1 MNGQKEIWR
10 PGSFTK
16 NFSWGDGAGLSELH
30 AVIRAGFADTMADV
44 PREEFRDRIRPSGRP
59 DYIPMNFFLFN
70 KVVDGMDMIVAD
82 ELVFQALSWDH
93 SPAFDRVALFAFVFS
108 YAGRWKGAKA
118 YQRRPA
124 MWANA
129 YIRDRVA
136 KELSW
141 DERRITSNDIQHF
154 VDNDPRYEAE
164 TSRKLA
170 TNLNYLLHIGHVG
183 EFSEKRV
190 TRWWVDCLFLALDR
204 LIEDARVNRAE
215 VRSEGYQSFLEK
227 SDFRNLTGGRTIEKD
242 LAINRLVWLYR
253 AVGGRDRFSDDA
265 VAARMQEL
273 MPEHPMP
280 RPNDPRPRGAV
291 HITNPRLLKSI
302 PPSCTELARLAG
314 FDVITPDELEDFDAA
329 AFVRDRTEWAL
340 ADLNEKGI
348 RPIISI
354 EELLEDTREK

>member
-1 MNGQKEIWR
+1 MEGQKEIWR

-30 AVIRAGFADTMADV
+30 SVIRAGFDDTMADV
-44 PREEFRDRIRPSGRP
+44 PREEFRDRVRPSGRP

-70 KVVDGMDMIVAD
+70 KVVDGQDMIVAD

-93 SPAFDRVALFAFVFS
+93 SSAFDRVALFAFVFS

-124 MWANA
+124 MWANS
-129 YIRDRVA
+129 YVRDRVA
-136 KELSW
+136 KELNW
-141 DERRITSNDIQHF
+141 NERRITANDIQQF

-190 TRWWVDCLFLALDR
+190 SRWWVDCLYLALDR
-204 LIEDARVNRAE
+204 LIEDARVNRAQ
-215 VRSEGYQSFLEK
+215 VRPEGYQSLLEK
-227 SDFRNLTGGRTIEKD
+227 SDFLKLTGGRTIEKD
-242 LAINRLVWLYR
+242 LAIKRLVWLYR
-253 AVGGRDRFSDDA
+253 ALGGRDRFSDDA
-265 VAARMQEL
+265 VTARMQEL
-273 MPEHPMP
+273 MPDHAIP

-329 AFVRDRTEWAL
+329 AFVRNKTDWAL

-348 RPIISI
+348 RPMISI
-354 EELLEDTREK
+354 EELLDDTREK

>member
-16 NFSWGDGAGLSELH
+16 NFSWGDGVGISELH

-44 PREEFRDRIRPSGRP
+44 SRDEFRDRIRPSGKP

-70 KVVDGMDMIVAD
+70 KVVGGKDIIVAD

-93 SPAFDRVALFAFVFS
+93 GPAFDRLALFAFVFS
-108 YAGRWKGAKA
+108 YAGRWKGAQT

-129 YIRDRVA
+129 YVRDRVA
-136 KELSW
+136 KDLGW
-141 DERRITSNDIQHF
+141 DERRITADDIQRF
-154 VDNDPRYEAE
+154 VDGDPRYQAE

-170 TNLNYLLHIGHVG
+170 TNLNYLLHIGHVSD
-183 EFSEKRV
+183 FSEKRV
-190 TRWWVDCLFLALDR
+190 SRWWVDCLFLALDR
-204 LIEDARVNRAE
+204 LIEDSRINRTE
-215 VRSEGYQSFLEK
+215 VSPVGYQSFLEK
-227 SDFRNLTGGRTIEKD
+227 SDFLSLTGGRTIEKD
-242 LAINRLVWLYR
+242 LAIDRLVWLYR
-253 AVGGRDRFSDDA
+253 ALGGRGRFSDDA
-265 VAARMQEL
+265 VTARMQEL
-273 MPEHPMP
+273 MPDHQLPKH
-280 RPNDPRPRGAV
+280 NSDRPRGAV

-314 FDVITPDELEDFDAA
+314 FEVLTPDQLEEFDAA
-329 AFVRDRTEWAL
+329 AFVRNRTDWAL

-348 RPIISI
+348 RPMISI
-354 EELLEDTREK
+354 EELLDDTREK